1 MPLYMDINTVDSD
14 EFSAED
20 VVKAHMED
28 LVIQQ
33 KFGVR
38 QIKYWVNEKAKTIF
52 CLMEGP
58 NKEAC
63 HQVHLQSHGS
73 TACNIIEVSDDEYN
87 LYMGQGSDRDDLAT
101 TDKGELDPGY
111 RTILMIRLIF
121 LESWD
126 KDLIKKINLHIKKY
140 GGRIIIE
147 PNDWIMVT
155 FMYAYQA
162 IHCGLELNNILKR
175 VKHNF
180 AFNMALV
187 SGKPV
192 DEEGNDLFEITKRK
206 AYVLSAL
213 GLSNNVYLDQET
225 IFLSEKTMS
234 DHKFDLAPCS
244 ILSADYLNFVL
255 RLFDIFNM
263 HHLRSDF
270 DTSVIFN
277 ELGASKSAA
286 SRKIKAITSKAPNQ
300 LIQEFKLLNAVHL
313 ILRTNKTMA

>member
-1 MPLYMDINTVDSD
+1 
-14 EFSAED
+14 
-20 VVKAHMED
+20 
-28 LVIQQ
+28 
-33 KFGVR
+33 
-38 QIKYWVNEKAKTIF
+38 
-52 CLMEGP
+52 
-58 NKEAC
+58 
-63 HQVHLQSHGS
+63 
-73 TACNIIEVSDDEYN
+73 
-87 LYMGQGSDRDDLAT
+87 
-101 TDKGELDPGY
+101 
-111 RTILMIRLIF
+111 
-121 LESWD
+121 
-126 KDLIKKINLHIKKY
+126 
-140 GGRIIIE
+140 
-147 PNDWIMVT
+147 
-155 FMYAYQA
+155 
-162 IHCGLELNNILKR
+162 
-175 VKHNF
+175 
-180 AFNMALV
+180 MALV